1 MMRRF
6 SSMNLIF
13 VFLTLMLAPMLAQSK
28 PVWIDVRTEAE
39 HRQNHIDGD
48 LLIPHASIVAQV
60 TGQFPDKDAEINLY
74 CRSGNR
80 SGIAKS
86 ALERAGYT
94 NVKNK
99 GSIADARKARD
110 L

>member
-1 MMRRF
+1 MGKLVSVRAV
-6 SSMNLIF
+6 LL
-13 VFLTLMLAPMLAQSK
+13 FLSLALTPMLAQAQ

-48 LLIPHASIVAQV
+48 PLIPHQNIVERV
-60 TGQFPDKDAEINLY
+60 TERFPDKDAEINLY
-74 CRSGNR
+74 CQSGNR
-80 SGIAKS
+80 AGKAKT

-94 NVKNK
+94 NVNNM
-99 GSIADARKARD
+99 GGVADARKARD

>member
-1 MMRRF
+1 MRK
-6 SSMNLIF
+6 SVLAKA
-13 VFLTLMLAPMLAQSK
+13 FLTVLALVLTPMLAQAK

-48 LLIPHASIVAQV
+48 PLIPHQNIVERV
-60 TGQFPDKDAEINLY
+60 TEQFPDKDAEINLY

-80 SGIAKS
+80 AGKAKS

-94 NVKNK
+94 DVNNM
-99 GSIADARKARD
+99 GSVADAREARD

>member
-1 MMRRF
+1 MTRLF
-6 SSMNLIF
+6 PVNLILLF
-13 VFLTLMLAPMLAQSK
+13 VTLMLAPMLAQAK

-39 HRQNHIDGD
+39 HQQNHIVGD
-48 LLIPHASIVAQV
+48 PLIPHASIVARV
-60 TGQFPDKDAEINLY
+60 TEQFPDKDAEINLY

-80 SGIAKS
+80 AGVAKS

-94 NVKNK
+94 NVNNM
-99 GSIADARKARD
+99 GSIGDARKARD

>member
-1 MMRRF
+1 MTRL
-6 SSMNLIF
+6 SSVNLIF
-13 VFLTLMLAPMLAQSK
+13 LFLTLMLAPMLAQAK

-39 HRQNHIDGD
+39 HRQNHIVGD
-48 LLIPHASIVAQV
+48 PLIPYASIVAQV

-80 SGIAKS
+80 AGIAKS

-94 NVKNK
+94 NVNNM
-99 GSIADARKARD
+99 GSIDDARKARD